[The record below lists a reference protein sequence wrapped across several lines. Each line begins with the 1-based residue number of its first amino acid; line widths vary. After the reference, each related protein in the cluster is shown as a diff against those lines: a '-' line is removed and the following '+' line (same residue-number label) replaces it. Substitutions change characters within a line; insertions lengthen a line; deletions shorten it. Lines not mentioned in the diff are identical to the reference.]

1 MDIYTNIGVV
11 LLNRMLSEGSVGGI
25 GRLSL
30 TPIDT
35 LHQLVRKPPP
45 QQYDAAK
52 TVRRTHHTIYDTKI
66 VRRTPNVALH
76 IWISSIRK
84 SSQL

>member
-25 GRLSL
+25 GGLSL

-35 LHQLVRKPPP
+35 LHQLVFVFLRSGVWAVRV
-45 QQYDAAK
+45 QAQGSVQNHSAA
-52 TVRRTHHTIYDTKI
+52 H
-66 VRRTPNVALH
+66 
-76 IWISSIRK
+76 
-84 SSQL
+84 